1 MKEKLKRLFTTESL
15 IVAAVIFIAIFFAK
29 FPTLYNWL
37 NTPKGYW
44 FPKQTSWF
52 DAWDINFQV
61 SYIRFGQRRGVLLE
75 NTYTTAL
82 HKPVF
87 IYQYYTILG
96 VVNRFLHLDPFLLFH
111 LSSVITSVILILV
124 CWYIVRLFFQ
134 ESVFRIASFA
144 VLVLGGGAGW
154 LPVFGISADTNLAGF
169 TMLYAFERGHEAL
182 ITLLLLLSFAF
193 IFQYLTSQKK
203 KYIYWLLIASFLA
216 ISIHPPFAALLF
228 LVGILAGFWQLKRA
242 GRFTLFIYPIL
253 LVVIFAIYYL
263 AVLSKLVGNPG
274 FSGVVGQSLFSVD
287 SLFLATG
294 FGIISIFLFWM
305 LLFSKEGKVAVTYLR
320 LLFITQLFLLLS
332 PLGFHLYFAKN
343 LYTWGAILG
352 FYGIKEFIKKKKRQ
366 IQVIIFLVAFSLITR
381 IYIFDQLLHV
391 NRNNPFFFLTKQEGE
406 AINFMSKLPADSGV
420 LSLYR
425 IGNYIPAFS
434 DLRVY
439 YGHNF
444 QTPNSKEK
452 RELAQKF
459 YLQQNEKTQL
469 EFANTNNIHYVYY
482 GLEEAN
488 LRKNAN
494 LATANP
500 FPRYP
505 VIYQNEKV
513 TIYTLPTDQK

>member
-1 MKEKLKRLFTTESL
+1 MVKKLNTSRIENVVL
-15 IVAAVIFIAIFFAK
+15 IGVIIAAIFLAK
-29 FPTLYNWL
+29 FPTVYNAL
-37 NTPKGYW
+37 NTPQGYW

-61 SYIRFGQRRGVLLE
+61 SYIRYGQRHGVLLE
-75 NTYTTAL
+75 NTYTTAP

-96 VVNRFLHLDPFLLFH
+96 VVNRLLHLDPFLLFH
-111 LSSVITSVILILV
+111 LSSIITGIALILV
-124 CWYIVRLFFQ
+124 CWYIVKLFFQ
-134 ESVFRIASFA
+134 ETVFRIASFI
-144 VLVLGGGAGW
+144 VLVLGGGLGW
-154 LPVFGISADTNLAGF
+154 LPVFGVSADTNLAGF
-169 TMLYAFERGHEAL
+169 TMLYAFERGHEAF

-193 IFQYLTSQKK
+193 IFQYLTAQKK
-203 KYIYWLLIASFLA
+203 NYIFWLLITSFFA

-228 LVGILAGFWQLKRA
+228 LIGILAGFWQLKRA

-253 LVVIFAIYYL
+253 LVFIFAIYYL

-274 FSGVVGQSLFSVD
+274 FSGVVGQSLFGVD

-305 LLFSKEGKVAVTYLR
+305 LIFSKEVKIEIIFLK
-320 LLFITQLFLLLS
+320 LLFLTQLFLLLS

-343 LYTWGAILG
+343 LFVWGVLLG
-352 FYGIKEFIKKKKRQ
+352 FYGIKELVEGKDRQ
-366 IQVIIFLVAFSLITR
+366 IQVISIVVILSLITR
-381 IYIFDQLLHV
+381 IYIFNQLLRV
-391 NRNNPFFFLTKQEGE
+391 NKNNPFFFLTKQEGE
-406 AINFMSKLPADSGV
+406 ALSFMSKLPTDSGV

-425 IGNYIPAFS
+425 MGNYIPAFS

-482 GLEEAN
+482 GLEETN
-488 LRKNAN
+488 LRKNAD
-494 LATANP
+494 LVTANP

-513 TIYTLPTDQK
+513 TIYAISTDQK